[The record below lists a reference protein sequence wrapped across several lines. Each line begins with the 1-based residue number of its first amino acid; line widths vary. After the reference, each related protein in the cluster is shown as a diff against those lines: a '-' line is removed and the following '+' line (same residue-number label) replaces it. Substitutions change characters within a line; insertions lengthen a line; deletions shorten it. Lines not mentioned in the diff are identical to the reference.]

1 MFLAFLRDWIH
12 VFQDGYPRPGDEQP
26 ANPNLLARVARS
38 IGRSLGGD
46 EVVTRAELRE
56 EYQEHYFHSLGR
68 IATTRAE
75 LPGLLPMAGQSSAS
89 AAAADPVTTTDAV
102 DSADQGEIIAIGPVT

>member
-1 MFLAFLRDWIH
+1 MRLERSAPLGSLVNWPDSGSMNKEQQSAR
-12 VFQDGYPRPGDEQP
+12 GPGDRSTEKRP
-26 ANPNLLARVARS
+26 RRSGLIIPLVVLIVLAGIVVAR
-38 IGRSLGGD
+38 G
-46 EVVTRAELRE
+46 
-56 EYQEHYFHSLGR
+56 GR

-75 LPGLLPMAGQSSAS
+75 IPGLLPMAGQSSAS